1 MIDDTECMNN
11 IVHNFI
17 SRVDGDDND
26 EEDSTTQ
33 GSSSQ
38 TIFSNQIQITVDQ
51 QITYQNIRTTT
62 MLVMV
67 MRMVKRQ

>member
-1 MIDDTECMNN
+1 MNT
-11 IVHNFI
+11 IVHSFI
-17 SRVDGDDND
+17 SRVDGDDDND